1 MDIQFLEQNVF
12 RKNEHME
19 EESKAV
25 ETKVVEG
32 STTKAVEG
40 STTKAVEVR
49 YVMPNPSTI
58 FSGLSNIILAAIAI
72 YLCWTRNT
80 EQNES
85 LGLKIVYCIIAFY
98 FPLIYIIYYSA
109 TRKRV

>member
-25 ETKVVEG
+25 ETK
-32 STTKAVEG
+32 AVEG
-40 STTKAVEVR
+40 STTKVVEVR

>member
-19 EESKAV
+19 Q
-25 ETKVVEG
+25 ETKV
-32 STTKAVEG
+32 
-40 STTKAVEVR
+40 VEVR

-58 FSGLSNIILAAIAI
+58 FSGLSNIILAAVAI

-85 LGLKIVYCIIAFY
+85 MGLKIVYCIIAFY
-98 FPLIYIIYYSA
+98 FPLIYIIYYSL